1 MTLKYPR
8 YPLLLYQ
15 GVRISYALKKKK
27 SSDLSLTKSIIKTKP
42 TTCFS
47 CTISSKN
54 QTFFSSSF
62 LLEKSNGRCLTVKCY
77 DKIFTIPSFCFY
89 RLSLLII
96 WLWHRLHYI
105 CKIHAQQRI
114 SSEKTAKSW
123 LTEHQKREREHFYL
137 FLQFS
142 CCIFSA
148 FIHRKKHQIFLSRT
162 CLQDLHIFK
171 GELYGMS
178 IIVSKKRLNDTR
190 IFLYFSLEEF
200 KHWIYRIIM
209 HCKKRQKILCIFF
222 FFALAS
228 DAFLSQGIIIN
239 ILLYCRG
246 LRRRRT

>member
-1 MTLKYPR
+1 MVWKQSLVNGFSILFLYGGSKTDQKLKVTLKYPR

-62 LLEKSNGRCLTVKCY
+62 LLEKSNGRCLTLSNAM
-77 DKIFTIPSFCFY
+77 IRFS
-89 RLSLLII
+89 LSLLFAFTG
-96 WLWHRLHYI
+96 L
-105 CKIHAQQRI
+105 A
-114 SSEKTAKSW
+114 SSSSGYDIGFITYAKYMHNKEFHPRK
-123 LTEHQKREREHFYL
+123 LPNLDLQNIKKEREHFYL

-200 KHWIYRIIM
+200 KH
-209 HCKKRQKILCIFF
+209 
-222 FFALAS
+222 
-228 DAFLSQGIIIN
+228 
-239 ILLYCRG
+239 
-246 LRRRRT
+246 